1 MDERLQFVARRLDRR
16 ADGGTLQR
24 VRHLA
29 QDRLQDLRSLSG
41 VRHSGAHR
49 SKSASLSLCQP
60 TSVPGGELRPEHEA
74 RAPQLGCSQNSR
86 APDSADSPAYP
97 FPPSS
102 TIHAVLDRHGLVQR
116 RGRVRRRAQG
126 TPLSLGQRPNE
137 LWCTDYKGEFLLGN
151 HQYCYPLTVTDH
163 ASRFLLTCE
172 ALSSTRE
179 DYAFTVFEQL
189 FKERG
194 LPANIRSDNGVP
206 FASAHALFNLSKLA
220 VWWLRLGIGIERIQP
235 GHPQQN
241 GRHER
246 MHLTLKKETTK
257 PAAANFLQQQA
268 RFDKFIDVFNN
279 ERPHEAL
286 DMKCPAEVYQPSPRP
301 YTGLPDI
308 DYPLHDKT
316 IVVTR
321 CGRICLGRKKINF
334 SQVFAGQA
342 VGIKEVHDDIWL
354 VSFMDYDLGY
364 FDLETRVLEPLENP
378 FGPKVLPMSG
388 TLCHPCLRAGPG
400 KSGAP
405 GGIRTPDPLLRR
417 QTLFPTELRALD

>member
-1 MDERLQFVARRLDRR
+1 LNVKHEHPSWGARKIRERLLRRFSDI
-16 ADGGTLQR
+16 
-24 VRHLA
+24 
-29 QDRLQDLRSLSG
+29 
-41 VRHSGAHR
+41 
-49 SKSASLSLCQP
+49 P
-60 TSVPGGELRPEHEA
+60 IPGK
-74 RAPQLGCSQNSR
+74 
-86 APDSADSPAYP
+86 
-97 FPPSS
+97 S
-102 TIHAVLDRHGLVQR
+102 TIHAVLDRGGLVER

-163 ASRFLLTCE
+163 ASWFLLTWE
-172 ALSSTRE
+172 PLSSTKE
-179 DYAFTVFEQL
+179 QYAFTVFERL

-194 LPANIRSDNGVP
+194 LPANMRSDHGVP
-206 FASAHALFNLSKLA
+206 FASAHVLFNLSKLA

-246 MHLTLKKETTK
+246 MPLTLKKEATK
-257 PAAANFLQQQA
+257 PAAGNFPQQQA
-268 RFDKFIDVFNN
+268 RLRKFIEVFNN

-286 DMKCPAEVYQPSPRP
+286 EMKCPAEVYQLSLRP
-301 YTGLPDI
+301 YRGLPDI

-316 IVVTR
+316 VVVTR

-334 SQVFAGQA
+334 SQVFAGHA

-364 FDLETRVLEPLENP
+364 FDLETRVLEPLKNP
-378 FGPKVLPMSG
+378 FGPKVLPMS
-388 TLCHPCLRAGPG
+388 
-400 KSGAP
+400 
-405 GGIRTPDPLLRR
+405 
-417 QTLFPTELRALD
+417 

>member
-1 MDERLQFVARRLDRR
+1 MATLALLLSDRTEPAMATSIRLFR
-16 ADGGTLQR
+16 
-24 VRHLA
+24 
-29 QDRLQDLRSLSG
+29 
-41 VRHSGAHR
+41 
-49 SKSASLSLCQP
+49 
-60 TSVPGGELRPEHEA
+60 
-74 RAPQLGCSQNSR
+74 
-86 APDSADSPAYP
+86 
-97 FPPSS
+97 
-102 TIHAVLDRHGLVQR
+102 
-116 RGRVRRRAQG
+116 
-126 TPLSLGQRPNE
+126 
-137 LWCTDYKGEFLLGN
+137 
-151 HQYCYPLTVTDH
+151 
-163 ASRFLLTCE
+163 
-172 ALSSTRE
+172 
-179 DYAFTVFEQL
+179 
-189 FKERG
+189 ERG

-246 MHLTLKKETTK
+246 MHLTLKKEATK

-268 RFDKFIDVFNN
+268 RFDRFLNVFNTQ
-279 ERPHEAL
+279 RPHEAL
-286 DMKCPAEVYQPSPRP
+286 DMRCPSEVYQPSPRP

-342 VGIKEVHDDIWL
+342 VGIKEIQDDIWL

-378 FGPKVLPMSG
+378 FGPKVLPMS
-388 TLCHPCLRAGPG
+388 
-400 KSGAP
+400 
-405 GGIRTPDPLLRR
+405 
-417 QTLFPTELRALD
+417 